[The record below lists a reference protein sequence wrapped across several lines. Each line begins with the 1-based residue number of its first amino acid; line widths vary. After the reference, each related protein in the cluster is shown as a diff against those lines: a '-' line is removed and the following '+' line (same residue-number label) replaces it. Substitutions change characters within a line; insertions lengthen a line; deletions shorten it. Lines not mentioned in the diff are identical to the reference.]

1 MFGDGGVDERVVVL
15 EVCAEAEGFQPGP
28 YYFISILYYTYNR

>member
-15 EVCAEAEGFQPGP
+15 EVCAEAESFEAGP
-28 YYFISILYYTYNR
+28 YFIVSVYKTHAWT